1 MNAVYLEAP
10 KKIKLTEIPYPVF
23 KDDHGIIKIKAVSI
37 CGSDVGAYRGHNVLV
52 TYPRILG
59 HEIAGEIVEIGPN
72 KKNLKPGDHVVL
84 DPYVYCGKCYP
95 CSIGRTNCC
104 ENIEVLGVHRDGA
117 MTEYFS
123 HPAHLLHKIPSD
135 MPWNISPLA
144 EPTTIAL
151 HSIHRAAVKAGEY
164 VTIIGAG
171 PIGLL
176 ISLVA
181 LRYQAI
187 PILVDI
193 LDARLQY
200 AASLG
205 VKHTINSSKTDV
217 LNALK
222 EITGGPLPQ
231 AVIEASGANQ
241 AIRACFDYVS
251 YAGRVVFTGWPKSDT
266 ELPTALFTKKELDV
280 RGSRNSAGEFQE
292 AIDLIY
298 TGNVDVG
305 SIISKSVSFTDL
317 PQAVVDQS
325 ESPEKFL
332 KIISVL

>member
-1 MNAVYLEAP
+1 MKAVYLEGP
-10 KKIKLTEIPYPVF
+10 KNIKLTDISYPVF
-23 KDDHGIIKIKAVSI
+23 QDGNGIIKIKAVSI

-72 KKNLKPGDHVVL
+72 TKNLKPGDSVVL
-84 DPYVYCGKCYP
+84 DPYVYCGTCYP

-123 HPAHLLHKIPSD
+123 HPVHLLHKIPSD
-135 MPWNISPLA
+135 MPWNLSPLA

-151 HSIHRAAVKAGEY
+151 HSIHRAAVKAGEF
-164 VTIIGAG
+164 VTVIGAG

-181 LRYQAI
+181 LQYHAT
-187 PILVDI
+187 PILIDI
-193 LDARLQY
+193 LDARLRY
-200 AASLG
+200 AKKLG
-205 VKHTINSSKTDV
+205 VEHTINSSTEEVVPTLRK
-217 LNALK
+217 
-222 EITGGPLPQ
+222 ITGGSLPQ

-266 ELPTALFTKKELDV
+266 ELPTAVFTKKELDV

-298 TGNVDVG
+298 TGKLDVG

-325 ESPEKFL
+325 DNPEKYL
-332 KIISVL
+332 KIISLL

>member
-10 KKIKLTEIPYPVF
+10 KKVKLTEIPYPVF
-23 KDDHGIIKIKAVSI
+23 KDGHAIIKIKAVSI

-72 KKNLKPGDHVVL
+72 KNNLKSGDRVVL

-123 HPAHLLHKIPSD
+123 HPDHLLHKIPHD
-135 MPWNISPLA
+135 MPWNLSPLA

-164 VTIIGAG
+164 VTVIGAG

-205 VKHTINSSKTDV
+205 VKHTVNSAKTDV
-217 LNALK
+217 LNKLK
-222 EITGGPLPQ
+222 EITGGSLPQ

-298 TGNVDVG
+298 TGKIDVG

-325 ESPEKFL
+325 ENLEKFL